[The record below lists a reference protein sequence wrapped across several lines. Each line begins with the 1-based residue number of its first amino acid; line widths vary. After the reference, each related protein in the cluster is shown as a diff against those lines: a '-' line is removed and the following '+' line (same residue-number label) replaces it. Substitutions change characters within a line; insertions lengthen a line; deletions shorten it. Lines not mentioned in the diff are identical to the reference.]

1 MKGICLNCGKTI
13 PDNLS
18 FCNRECAEEHKNK
31 IEHSELFKMEVDLLE
46 NSVGKHVELGLSRGS
61 NVKGIVTA
69 FDNRYGKV
77 AVKVT
82 ENNRTKTVIVRLG
95 YVISFAIYD

>member
-1 MKGICLNCGKTI
+1 MKQCKNCGKEI
-13 PDNLS
+13 PNNLD
-18 FCNRECAEEHKNK
+18 FCNSECKEEYKRKTEN
-31 IEHSELFKMEVDLLE
+31 SELFKMELNLLE
-46 NSVGKHVELGLSRGS
+46 NSVGKEVELGLSRGS

-69 FDNRYGKV
+69 FDQKYAKIAIR
-77 AVKVT
+77 VK